1 MPEKSASGCVL
12 VVEDPFIRRFVGGV
26 LKREGYLV
34 VEAEL
39 AEALRTLR
47 DQPGTVSLL
56 ITNVPAH
63 FCEFAETLPLIYVA
77 TFPDPELADRFRCCR
92 TLHKPFRPSDLA
104 ACAAELA
111 PTEDV

>member
-1 MPEKSASGCVL
+1 MPQKSASGCVL
-12 VVEDPFIRRFVGGV
+12 IVEDPFIRRFIGGI
-26 LKREGYLV
+26 LKRQGYLI

-47 DQPGTVSLL
+47 DKPGAVSLL

-63 FCEFAETLPLIYVA
+63 FFEFAETLPLIYVA
-77 TFPDPELADRFRCCR
+77 TFPDPELADRFRRCR

-111 PTEDV
+111 APEDV